1 MEHFLAFSLQDLPY
15 VVMTLIV
22 AFTLHEFAHAYVA
35 YLFGDHTAKKQG
47 RLTLSPLAHLDPFGT
62 LLLIIAGFGWAKPV
76 PVNRYFFKKP
86 RLAGILVSIAG
97 PFSNLLL
104 AFIGLLIY
112 YLMNNAAVDN
122 DALYRF
128 FTLFIQINLTL
139 GVFNLLPFPPLDGYR
154 VIEDLVP
161 SSTRAKMTQYES
173 WGIFVF
179 LILVITP
186 LDRIVIW
193 PLLNGAATFVM
204 NIFQQILALLIY

>member
-1 MEHFLAFSLQDLPY
+1 
-15 VVMTLIV
+15 
-22 AFTLHEFAHAYVA
+22 
-35 YLFGDHTAKKQG
+35 
-47 RLTLSPLAHLDPFGT
+47 
-62 LLLIIAGFGWAKPV
+62 LLIIAGFGWAKPV

-97 PFSNLLL
+97 PFSNLVL

-128 FTLFIQINLTL
+128 VTLFIQINLTL

-161 SSTRAKMTQYES
+161 PSTRAKMTQYES

-204 NIFQQILALLIY
+204 NIFQQILAPLI

>member
-1 MEHFLAFSLQDLPY
+1 MGE
-15 VVMTLIV
+15 
-22 AFTLHEFAHAYVA
+22 
-35 YLFGDHTAKKQG
+35 
-47 RLTLSPLAHLDPFGT
+47 
-62 LLLIIAGFGWAKPV
+62 AGS
-76 PVNRYFFKKP
+76 VNRYFFKKP

-97 PFSNLLL
+97 PFSNLVL

-161 SSTRAKMTQYES
+161 PSTRAKMTQYES

-186 LDRIVIW
+186 LRLNCDLAASKRSSNVCYEYLSADISTTDLINRGG
-193 PLLNGAATFVM
+193 LL
-204 NIFQQILALLIY
+204 

>member
-1 MEHFLAFSLQDLPY
+1 VEHFLAFSLQDLPY

-97 PFSNLLL
+97 PFSNLVL

-128 FTLFIQINLTL
+128 VTLFIQINLTL

-161 SSTRAKMTQYES
+161 PSMRAKMTQYES

-204 NIFQQILALLIY
+204 NIFQQILAPLI